1 MTELFVTSTAR
12 VSDIVI
18 ANHFLDD
25 FAMEKVELSDGSF
38 LTNGDINKIIQD
50 VTAFASSNGIQF
62 SSIDDVAKNQN
73 LMAMIV
79 QVWHT

>member
-18 ANHFLDD
+18 ANHFLGD

-62 SSIDDVAKNQN
+62 SSIDDAAKNQN